1 MILYDHPLSGNC
13 YKVRLLLAHLGLKY
27 ERVNVD
33 IFSGEH
39 KKEEFKRLNPN
50 QKIPVLEDGVFIL
63 WESNAILHYI
73 GNKCFPNPYFSLDPE
88 RYGLISQ
95 WLLFG
100 KTTIDPNLAVSR
112 YFMKF
117 LGSGNYEENQLER
130 LHVLGGAALET
141 LNDHLAQNDFLA
153 VDYSIAD
160 MGCYPYVMLSP
171 EGGFDLTVYPNVV
184 KWCERIEAQP
194 GFEAM

>member
-1 MILYDHPLSGNC
+1 MKLYDHPLSGNC
-13 YKVRLLLAHLGLKY
+13 YKVKLLLAHLGLEY
-27 ERVNVD
+27 EKVNVD

-50 QKIPVLEDGVFIL
+50 QKIPVLDDEGFIL

-73 GNKCFPNPYFSLDPE
+73 GNKYSPNPYFSLDPE

-112 YFMKF
+112 YYMKF
-117 LGSGNYEENQLER
+117 LGKGNYDEDQLNR
-130 LHVLGGAALET
+130 LHELGNAALET
-141 LNDHLAQNDFLA
+141 MNNHLAQNDFLA

-160 MGCYPYVMLSP
+160 MGCYPYVKLSP
-171 EGGFDLTVYPNVV
+171 EGGFDITGYSNVV
-184 KWCERIEAQP
+184 KWCERVEAQP
-194 GFEAM
+194 GYETM